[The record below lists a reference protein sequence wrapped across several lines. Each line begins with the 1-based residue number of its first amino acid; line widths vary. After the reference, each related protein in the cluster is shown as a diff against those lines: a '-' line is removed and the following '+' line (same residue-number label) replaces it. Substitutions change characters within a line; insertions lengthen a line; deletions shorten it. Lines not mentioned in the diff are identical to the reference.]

1 MGLAWR
7 GFNLGGREGGIK
19 AQTVTVYFPF
29 AHSLLNE
36 NLLNCLHH
44 EDFGCPSCPFYR
56 RKQPDDVVAD
66 NDADVSNAAVT
77 DADACPVSVFGTE
90 ARLA

>member
-1 MGLAWR
+1 MVQKKEEKDE
-7 GFNLGGREGGIK
+7 GRIK
-19 AQTVTVYFPF
+19 LRKILIKVKCDRCNGTV
-29 AHSLLNE
+29 S
-36 NLLNCLHH
+36 
-44 EDFGCPSCPFYR
+44 
-56 RKQPDDVVAD
+56 DDNDAVAD